1 MIRAVENTKDKVSV
15 LVVEDDADSYKFLEA
30 IMKSCCEETSIHW
43 VQDGEQAVDYLFR
56 RGEYQDETR
65 YPVTRTWFFWIS
77 EFPRKTGWRWRK
89 LSRKTLV

>member
-56 RGEYQDETR
+56 RRNIRMRLSTLTQ
-65 YPVTRTWFFWIS
+65 TWFFWIS
-77 EFPRKTGWRWRK
+77 EFPRKTAWRWQK
-89 LSRKTLV
+89 LSRKTPV

>member
-15 LVVEDDADSYKFLEA
+15 LVVEDDADGYKFLEA

-56 RGEYQDETR
+56 RGNIRMRPDTR
-65 YPVTRTWFFWIS
+65 IRIWFFWIS
-77 EFPRKTGWRWRK
+77 EFPRKTAWRWQK
-89 LSRKTLV
+89 LSRKTPV

>member
-15 LVVEDDADSYKFLEA
+15 LVVEDDADGYKFLEA

-56 RGEYQDETR
+56 RGEYQDETK
-65 YPVTRTWFFWIS
+65 YPDPDLVFLDIRI
-77 EFPRKTGWRWRK
+77 PKKTAWRWQK
-89 LSRKTLV
+89 LSRKTPV

>member
-56 RGEYQDETR
+56 GG
-65 YPVTRTWFFWIS
+65 IS
-77 EFPRKTGWRWRK
+77 G
-89 LSRKTLV
+89 

>member
-15 LVVEDDADSYKFLEA
+15 LVVEDDADGYKFLEA

-56 RGEYQDETR
+56 RGNIRMRPSTLTQ
-65 YPVTRTWFFWIS
+65 TWFFWIS
-77 EFPRKTGWRWRK
+77 EFPRKTAWRWQK
-89 LSRKTLV
+89 LSRKTPV